1 MEALL
6 GLSRLFWCW
15 RRGNLQPGDGSLASS
30 RGFANGLLCCLGLP
44 TCPLWAPFPSAIKQ
58 LALIFSDSK

>member
-1 MEALL
+1 MWRLCWD
-6 GLSRLFWCW
+6 SRGCSGAGEGETFSLAS
-15 RRGNLQPGDGSLASS
+15 SLASS